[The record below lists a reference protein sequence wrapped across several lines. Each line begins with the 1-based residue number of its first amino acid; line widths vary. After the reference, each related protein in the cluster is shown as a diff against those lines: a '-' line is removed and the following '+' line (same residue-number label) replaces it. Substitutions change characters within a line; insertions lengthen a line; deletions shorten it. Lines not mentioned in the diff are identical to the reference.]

1 MVQVPRPIT
10 YVIDYSEDHLE
21 RMDSYI
27 SKMSEAP
34 PHLLHVGH
42 DTPINNTW
50 GAMRKL
56 GDRTVLMTP
65 EEVRSRIETI
75 SVFTERLHSAGVEI
89 VIPYICNQTIAGDPS
104 TRRGIWMFYDHWEEY
119 SEFGFEERP
128 ADPIEWLAREPYGR
142 PHYNYEKR
150 HRAFLP
156 LGEQRYA
163 PCPNNLHYRTYQKA
177 IVENIA
183 KVGYDGVFVDNNI
196 VNCYCRYCQQGF
208 KEYLLSR
215 YSEEEIRRVFGFS
228 DPSEIHLSTKGNA
241 LHWVKTHPTFRTFLR
256 ESLRPQDLER
266 WLGTTDPVTAPIE
279 EGGNGWL
286 WNLSRRYLRWLSARY
301 PPEKIQDIAATPDP
315 SLWGI
320 ADEKDRALWAETK
333 LFWAASV
340 ARNLHFIK
348 DVGRRIASR
357 FVVVPNWGE
366 MQHSDGAH
374 FREEIGHDAAVW
386 SPHSDWMMFEE
397 SNAPGRV
404 APCVYLDF
412 VLQLKY
418 ASSIGVKGAILHQG
432 GRDPTTAEL
441 SYAECLS
448 CLGTYIQPGTDFPSI
463 RSAYRAFQENNGEL
477 LEGWSPGDEVG
488 LAYFFSQLRLENHRH
503 LDLVYKTSRY
513 LLDQHIP
520 FRILSEEN
528 FEDKRYR
535 LPKLIILPAVSYMKT
550 AHLQR
555 IKSFLARGGTCIVMD
570 DFARFDDRAR
580 PRPPL
585 EVESIGEE
593 FGQRFIRASCD
604 DLIPSGGIS
613 LDQARRVARPS
624 WKAVNV
630 PSGTNFELMQRLDEE
645 LGIQKFVEPGKLTS
659 LINEALG
666 YDATISHP
674 FDSPGIRFHAYHKG
688 GKTALHMVN
697 YNVDLTLPPDERKV
711 EAVESLQLSLPLRE
725 GVEPMSVTILEPG
738 STPTAADFSC
748 HDNRLKIRIEQ
759 LKFYKLVLVS

>member
-1 MVQVPRPIT
+1 M
-10 YVIDYSEDHLE
+10 
-21 RMDSYI
+21 
-27 SKMSEAP
+27 
-34 PHLLHVGH
+34 
-42 DTPINNTW
+42 
-50 GAMRKL
+50 
-56 GDRTVLMTP
+56 
-65 EEVRSRIETI
+65 
-75 SVFTERLHSAGVEI
+75 
-89 VIPYICNQTIAGDPS
+89 
-104 TRRGIWMFYDHWEEY
+104 
-119 SEFGFEERP
+119 
-128 ADPIEWLAREPYGR
+128 
-142 PHYNYEKR
+142 
-150 HRAFLP
+150 
-156 LGEQRYA
+156 
-163 PCPNNLHYRTYQKA
+163 
-177 IVENIA
+177 
-183 KVGYDGVFVDNNI
+183 
-196 VNCYCRYCQQGF
+196 
-208 KEYLLSR
+208 
-215 YSEEEIRRVFGFS
+215 
-228 DPSEIHLSTKGNA
+228 
-241 LHWVKTHPTFRTFLR
+241 
-256 ESLRPQDLER
+256 
-266 WLGTTDPVTAPIE
+266 
-279 EGGNGWL
+279 
-286 WNLSRRYLRWLSARY
+286 
-301 PPEKIQDIAATPDP
+301 
-315 SLWGI
+315 
-320 ADEKDRALWAETK
+320 
-333 LFWAASV
+333 
-340 ARNLHFIK
+340 
-348 DVGRRIASR
+348 
-357 FVVVPNWGE
+357 
-366 MQHSDGAH
+366 
-374 FREEIGHDAAVW
+374 
-386 SPHSDWMMFEE
+386 
-397 SNAPGRV
+397 
-404 APCVYLDF
+404 
-412 VLQLKY
+412 
-418 ASSIGVKGAILHQG
+418 
-432 GRDPTTAEL
+432 
-441 SYAECLS
+441 
-448 CLGTYIQPGTDFPSI
+448 
-463 RSAYRAFQENNGEL
+463 

-550 AHLQR
+550 AHLER

-697 YNVDLTLPPDERKV
+697 YNVDLALPPDEREV

-738 STPTAADFSC
+738 STPAAADFSC